1 MRKDDV
7 PQDAGL
13 WDERWHRINY
23 AVDEQGRYVQV
34 QSAGCESVNITNSQA
49 WEVINKQIE
58 EAKKHVIA
66 GKLSPLAFYMAV
78 NQMDIRLLS
87 QYVGMFKWRVRRHLK
102 PKVFAGLNPSII
114 QRYAKVFN
122 ISVGQLLSLI
132 DTQTRDAYAND
143 S

>member
-7 PQDAGL
+7 PQDPGL
-13 WDERWHRINY
+13 WSERWHRIHY
-23 AVDEQGRYVQV
+23 AVDEQGKYVQV

-49 WEVINKQIE
+49 WEVINKRIE
-58 EAKKHVIA
+58 EAKKNVAA

-78 NQMDIRLLS
+78 NQMDIHLLS

-102 PKVFAGLNPSII
+102 VKVFAGLNPAII

-122 ISVGQLLSLI
+122 VSVEQLLSPI
-132 DTQTRDAYAND
+132 ETQTGSAFPND